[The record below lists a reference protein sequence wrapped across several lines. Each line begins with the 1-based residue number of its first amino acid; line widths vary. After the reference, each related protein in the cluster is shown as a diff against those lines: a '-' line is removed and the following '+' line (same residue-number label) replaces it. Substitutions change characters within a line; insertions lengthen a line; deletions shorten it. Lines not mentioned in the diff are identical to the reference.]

1 MKNKDKKFDFFN
13 SIIPKMKSIATD
25 IIHASAMNI
34 DPDRR
39 MNNFQIFGLDF
50 MIDVN
55 YDVWLIEVNT
65 NPCLEN
71 SCPVLN
77 KIIPMFI

>member
-39 MNNFQIFGLDF
+39 MNNF
-50 MIDVN
+50 
-55 YDVWLIEVNT
+55 
-65 NPCLEN
+65 
-71 SCPVLN
+71 
-77 KIIPMFI
+77 